1 MSKCYLYD
9 NDNYMF
15 RLSFFSYVQVVK
27 LGIFQ
32 YTTDTAFKYEISFT

>member
-15 RLSFFSYVQVVK
+15 RLSFLSHLQIVT

-32 YTTDTAFKYEISFT
+32 YTTDIAFKYEISFT